1 MPLASPALAGGLFT
15 SSASWEVLG
24 LPQYDLILTI
34 LLLATNLFS
43 RSLHSEILGVRTSAY
58 ILGENNSTHST
69 HLYELHRAGKFI
81 KAKNRLV
88 VASCFREE
96 GMEVTV

>member
-58 ILGENNSTHST
+58 VLGGHATHNNPH
-69 HLYELHRAGKFI
+69 H
-81 KAKNRLV
+81 
-88 VASCFREE
+88 
-96 GMEVTV
+96 EVSAITNKL